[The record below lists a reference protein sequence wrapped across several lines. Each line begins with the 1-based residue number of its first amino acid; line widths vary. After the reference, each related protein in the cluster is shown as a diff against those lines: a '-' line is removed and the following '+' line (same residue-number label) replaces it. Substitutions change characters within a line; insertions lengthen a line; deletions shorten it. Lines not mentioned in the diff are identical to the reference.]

1 MAKTYSNKYYE
12 TWDNIKHALNPYI
25 KVIDNAVEE
34 QSLQGLSVI
43 TINDEDVIKC
53 KSDDKVPY
61 DLRTKASLKKYYE
74 KQGFKVD
81 ILYVFIIPKNSILN
95 KLADISDN
103 DIDFAHILGTYDA
116 RLDMIKFKDSKSR
129 KFDDD
134 LMYLIRENN
143 AEYGKDYCIM
153 NPLNISW

>member
-1 MAKTYSNKYYE
+1 MTIAYSIKYYE
-12 TWDNIKHALNPYI
+12 TWDNVEHALNPYI
-25 KVIDNAVEE
+25 KAIDNSIEE

-81 ILYVFIIPKNSILN
+81 ILYVFVIPKNSILN
-95 KLADISDN
+95 NLDESSDSN
-103 DIDFAHILGTYDA
+103 KDYVHILGTYDA

-134 LMYLIRENN
+134 LMFLIRENN
-143 AEYGKDYCIM
+143 AEYGKDYYIM